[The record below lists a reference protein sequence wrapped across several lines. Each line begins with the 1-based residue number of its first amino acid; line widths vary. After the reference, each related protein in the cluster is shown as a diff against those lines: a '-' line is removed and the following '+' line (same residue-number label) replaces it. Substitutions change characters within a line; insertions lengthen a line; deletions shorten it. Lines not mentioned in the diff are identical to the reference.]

1 MFNASAGRVD
11 PYFSLFFRQ
20 AIPRCGF
27 FPNHIEA
34 IVDLRNLLAQAYV
47 PVLGNDGH
55 TVYRRGPHPVAKSA
69 RRAGCLLFG
78 VVKGWANPRL
88 GRYNRLTIMLQTEE
102 LIQAAHRKASS
113 ELKNW
118 SGTTGDFFQ
127 LTFFGDE
134 GFRGVVILRA
144 PSLDSAL
151 SLSYLLKL
159 NPGGSV
165 ASAQLPSGLHEELL
179 ISHSERLLSQ
189 READDL
195 QAKLVTSAQF
205 SFKSKA

>member
-1 MFNASAGRVD
+1 MKSGALISTKLSTVAISRSSKRLQVLSRV
-11 PYFSLFFRQ
+11 
-20 AIPRCGF
+20 A
-27 FPNHIEA
+27 A
-34 IVDLRNLLAQAYV
+34 
-47 PVLGNDGH
+47 
-55 TVYRRGPHPVAKSA
+55 
-69 RRAGCLLFG
+69 
-78 VVKGWANPRL
+78 L
-88 GRYNRLTIMLQTEE
+88 GRYNQSTSMLQTEE

-118 SGTTGDFFQ
+118 SGTTGNFFQ

-165 ASAQLPSGLHEELL
+165 ASAELPSGLHEELL
-179 ISHSERLLSQ
+179 VSHSKRLLNQ
-189 READDL
+189 READDF
-195 QAKLVTSAQF
+195 QAKLITSL
-205 SFKSKA
+205 SFHLHSKRSSPTNTIPRRSVETGFQKQSAEFGNDLSPTTVL

>member
-1 MFNASAGRVD
+1 
-11 PYFSLFFRQ
+11 
-20 AIPRCGF
+20 
-27 FPNHIEA
+27 
-34 IVDLRNLLAQAYV
+34 
-47 PVLGNDGH
+47 
-55 TVYRRGPHPVAKSA
+55 
-69 RRAGCLLFG
+69 
-78 VVKGWANPRL
+78 
-88 GRYNRLTIMLQTEE
+88 MLQTEE

-118 SGTTGDFFQ
+118 SGTTGNFFQ
-127 LTFFGDE
+127 LTFFGDK

-179 ISHSERLLSQ
+179 ISHSKRLLSQ
-189 READDL
+189 REEDDL
-195 QAKLVTSAQF
+195 QAELVTPAQF
-205 SFKSKA
+205 SSKFKA

>member
-1 MFNASAGRVD
+1 MKIAG
-11 PYFSLFFRQ
+11 SLSSPTF
-20 AIPRCGF
+20 
-27 FPNHIEA
+27 
-34 IVDLRNLLAQAYV
+34 
-47 PVLGNDGH
+47 
-55 TVYRRGPHPVAKSA
+55 
-69 RRAGCLLFG
+69 
-78 VVKGWANPRL
+78 
-88 GRYNRLTIMLQTEE
+88 GRYNKSKIMLQTEE
-102 LIQAAHRKASS
+102 RIQAAHRNASS

-165 ASAQLPSGLHEELL
+165 GSAQLPSGLHEELL
-179 ISHSERLLSQ
+179 VSHSKRLLSR

-195 QAKLVTSAQF
+195 QAKLVTSTQF
-205 SFKSKA
+205 SSKFKA

>member
-1 MFNASAGRVD
+1 
-11 PYFSLFFRQ
+11 
-20 AIPRCGF
+20 
-27 FPNHIEA
+27 
-34 IVDLRNLLAQAYV
+34 
-47 PVLGNDGH
+47 
-55 TVYRRGPHPVAKSA
+55 
-69 RRAGCLLFG
+69 
-78 VVKGWANPRL
+78 
-88 GRYNRLTIMLQTEE
+88 MLQTEE
-102 LIQAAHRKASS
+102 FVRAAHRKASS

-144 PSLDSAL
+144 PSLESAL

-179 ISHSERLLSQ
+179 ISHSRRLLNQ
-189 READDL
+189 CEADDL
-195 QAKLVTSAQF
+195 QAKLITSAQISSRF
-205 SFKSKA
+205 EA

>member
-1 MFNASAGRVD
+1 
-11 PYFSLFFRQ
+11 
-20 AIPRCGF
+20 
-27 FPNHIEA
+27 
-34 IVDLRNLLAQAYV
+34 
-47 PVLGNDGH
+47 
-55 TVYRRGPHPVAKSA
+55 
-69 RRAGCLLFG
+69 
-78 VVKGWANPRL
+78 
-88 GRYNRLTIMLQTEE
+88 MLQTEE
-102 LIQAAHRKASS
+102 LVQAAHRKASS

-118 SGTTGDFFQ
+118 SGTTGNFFQ

-165 ASAQLPSGLHEELL
+165 ASAELPPGLHEELL
-179 ISHSERLLSQ
+179 VSHSKRLLNQ

-205 SFKSKA
+205 SSKFKA

>member
-1 MFNASAGRVD
+1 
-11 PYFSLFFRQ
+11 L
-20 AIPRCGF
+20 
-27 FPNHIEA
+27 
-34 IVDLRNLLAQAYV
+34 
-47 PVLGNDGH
+47 
-55 TVYRRGPHPVAKSA
+55 
-69 RRAGCLLFG
+69 
-78 VVKGWANPRL
+78 NPRRPAFSGLDSL
-88 GRYNRLTIMLQTEE
+88 GLSPFSIDRKARIVLRRSEGIISQQFMLQTEE

-118 SGTTGDFFQ
+118 SGTTGNFFQ

-144 PSLDSAL
+144 PSLESAL

-179 ISHSERLLSQ
+179 ISHSKRLLNQ

-195 QAKLVTSAQF
+195 QAKLVTSAQV
-205 SFKSKA
+205 SSKFKA

>member
-1 MFNASAGRVD
+1 VGNCQIDG
-11 PYFSLFFRQ
+11 Q
-20 AIPRCGF
+20 AR
-27 FPNHIEA
+27 
-34 IVDLRNLLAQAYV
+34 IVL
-47 PVLGNDGH
+47 
-55 TVYRRGPHPVAKSA
+55 
-69 RRAGCLLFG
+69 
-78 VVKGWANPRL
+78 RL

-118 SGTTGDFFQ
+118 SGTTGNFFQ
-127 LTFFGDE
+127 LTFFGDK

-179 ISHSERLLSQ
+179 ISHSKRLLSQ
-189 READDL
+189 REEDDL
-195 QAKLVTSAQF
+195 QAELVTPAQF
-205 SFKSKA
+205 SSKFKA

>member
-1 MFNASAGRVD
+1 
-11 PYFSLFFRQ
+11 
-20 AIPRCGF
+20 
-27 FPNHIEA
+27 
-34 IVDLRNLLAQAYV
+34 
-47 PVLGNDGH
+47 
-55 TVYRRGPHPVAKSA
+55 
-69 RRAGCLLFG
+69 
-78 VVKGWANPRL
+78 
-88 GRYNRLTIMLQTEE
+88 MLQTEE
-102 LIQAAHRKASS
+102 LIRTAHRKASS
-113 ELKNW
+113 ELTNW
-118 SGTTGDFFQ
+118 SGTTGSFFQ

-179 ISHSERLLSQ
+179 ISHSKRLLNQ

-205 SFKSKA
+205 SSKFKAW

>member
-1 MFNASAGRVD
+1 
-11 PYFSLFFRQ
+11 
-20 AIPRCGF
+20 
-27 FPNHIEA
+27 
-34 IVDLRNLLAQAYV
+34 
-47 PVLGNDGH
+47 
-55 TVYRRGPHPVAKSA
+55 
-69 RRAGCLLFG
+69 
-78 VVKGWANPRL
+78 
-88 GRYNRLTIMLQTEE
+88 MLQTEE
-102 LIQAAHRKASS
+102 WIQAAHRNASS

-159 NPGGSV
+159 NPGGNVSV
-165 ASAQLPSGLHEELL
+165 AQLPAGFHEELL
-179 ISHSERLLSQ
+179 ISHSERLLPQ

-195 QAKLVTSAQF
+195 QAKLVTSIQF
-205 SFKSKA
+205 SSTFKA

>member
-1 MFNASAGRVD
+1 MGNCQIDG
-11 PYFSLFFRQ
+11 Q
-20 AIPRCGF
+20 AR
-27 FPNHIEA
+27 
-34 IVDLRNLLAQAYV
+34 IVL
-47 PVLGNDGH
+47 
-55 TVYRRGPHPVAKSA
+55 
-69 RRAGCLLFG
+69 
-78 VVKGWANPRL
+78 RL

-118 SGTTGDFFQ
+118 SGTTGSFFQ
-127 LTFFGDE
+127 LTFFGDK

-179 ISHSERLLSQ
+179 ISHSKRLLNQ

-205 SFKSKA
+205 SSKFKA

>member
-1 MFNASAGRVD
+1 
-11 PYFSLFFRQ
+11 LQ
-20 AIPRCGF
+20 
-27 FPNHIEA
+27 
-34 IVDLRNLLAQAYV
+34 
-47 PVLGNDGH
+47 VLS
-55 TVYRRGPHPVAKSA
+55 RFAA
-69 RRAGCLLFG
+69 
-78 VVKGWANPRL
+78 L
-88 GRYNRLTIMLQTEE
+88 GRYNQSTIMLQTDQ

-118 SGTTGDFFQ
+118 SGTTGNFFQ

-179 ISHSERLLSQ
+179 ISHSKRLLNQ

-205 SFKSKA
+205 HPNSKRSSPTNSFPRRSLETGFQNQSARFSHDLDVGHQLCPPALVNWSAIQTQPPLGFPVNLLRGPASPSRQN